1 LCNQAQ
7 EKLVTHGECKLI
19 ARLGCCLA
27 ALLAVLP
34 AVAAEAPPP
43 ESTTGREIVMI
54 QASPDVIHF
63 TSDPDHV
70 NWSWMVGAEW
80 QRPSRWLFG
89 FSYFNNS
96 FGQRSQ
102 YYYTGYVWNPIDR
115 NPGWYVKLTGG
126 LLYGYKEP
134 YENKVPYN
142 HNGYAPGLV
151 PALGYKWDRWSTQV
165 SLLGNAALMIS
176 VGYDLIR

>member
-1 LCNQAQ
+1 
-7 EKLVTHGECKLI
+7 
-19 ARLGCCLA
+19 
-27 ALLAVLP
+27 
-34 AVAAEAPPP
+34 
-43 ESTTGREIVMI
+43 M
-54 QASPDVIHF
+54 
-63 TSDPDHV
+63 
-70 NWSWMVGAEW
+70 
-80 QRPSRWLFG
+80 
-89 FSYFNNS
+89 
-96 FGQRSQ
+96 
-102 YYYTGYVWNPIDR
+102 WNPIDR